1 MGALT
6 ASMVS
11 EQGAN
16 GGEIGS
22 GRLAQGRVSGIN
34 PPAALRCEAQH
45 AVSME
50 LLWSSGPVRCARIL
64 AIGAPGSHF
73 PSFPARVLAHRQFQ
87 SPAWRCSP
95 SFWPSAHRIQHCNNP
110 LDRLHLAARV
120 LVLLPPNTAA
130 AARRPPPTATA
141 DTEAL
146 ALAATPPSRDGAA
159 GLCAGRAPATCKVHA
174 SARRCQHQAPAGN
187 GKPRQ
192 GVAAACLPL
201 LQCSPPHAAPGTHER
216 TLTCQHVVSMLQDDG
231 YIPADDASTL
241 EFAADALEELANGV
255 QPASSSEPGA
265 SLPSSDGAAANGVH
279 AGATSEQDSDEDAGE
294 EEEQE
299 QAPAKKEKRKK
310 KRKAAEAAEALEV
323 GADEGA
329 QQNGTGNTKKKRRK
343 DKQG

>member
-1 MGALT
+1 M
-6 ASMVS
+6 
-11 EQGAN
+11 
-16 GGEIGS
+16 
-22 GRLAQGRVSGIN
+22 
-34 PPAALRCEAQH
+34 
-45 AVSME
+45 
-50 LLWSSGPVRCARIL
+50 
-64 AIGAPGSHF
+64 
-73 PSFPARVLAHRQFQ
+73 
-87 SPAWRCSP
+87 
-95 SFWPSAHRIQHCNNP
+95 
-110 LDRLHLAARV
+110 
-120 LVLLPPNTAA
+120 
-130 AARRPPPTATA
+130 
-141 DTEAL
+141 
-146 ALAATPPSRDGAA
+146 
-159 GLCAGRAPATCKVHA
+159 
-174 SARRCQHQAPAGN
+174 
-187 GKPRQ
+187 
-192 GVAAACLPL
+192 AAACLPL

-216 TLTCQHVVSMLQDDG
+216 TLTCQHMVSMLQDDG